1 MHLVDF
7 KEGTCQKLVRVM
19 ILKSEQLDGRDTF
32 VWCDM
37 GSKKYAK
44 KQKRVFIHVEKT
56 KDMAKNATKIILLF
70 EIQPYTRFVD
80 K

>member
-19 ILKSEQLDGRDTF
+19 ILKSEQLDGRDIF

-37 GSKKYAK
+37 GSKKRRNHRMEASMHKNTLAQTESLCDRIARHAK
-44 KQKRVFIHVEKT
+44 LKVSRG
-56 KDMAKNATKIILLF
+56 
-70 EIQPYTRFVD
+70 D

>member
-44 KQKRVFIHVEKT
+44 NKRECLFMLKKQRIWPKT
-56 KDMAKNATKIILLF
+56 PQK
-70 EIQPYTRFVD
+70 
-80 K
+80 